1 MEKMEIKEKSA
12 VQYRDTLIRTL
23 FKEKERAVEL
33 CNAVT
38 ESNYSEDVEVQ
49 LCDLDSSLLLRYNDL
64 AFAIDGKLLFMVE
77 HQSAISPNL
86 PVRFL
91 SYITDILYMWFV
103 ETDKLYGTTLH
114 KIPAPKCYVLYNGI
128 EPLKADVLKLSDAFY
143 INDGKTSLELEVT
156 IIDVNYC
163 NENEVL
169 AKSDS
174 LKGYAYL
181 IDQIRLN
188 KAKGYN
194 QDQAISIAI
203 DLCITENILSDF
215 LKENYQEVAKMLNLQ
230 YDQEAEHRAIRQEGV
245 DEGIEQERA
254 KAEAEKIRI
263 VKNFLSM
270 GLSVEDIAK
279 GTGVPIGIIE
289 SLKDKGN

>member
-12 VQYRDTLIRTL
+12 VQYRDTLIRKL
-23 FKEKERAVEL
+23 FKEKKRAIEL

-38 ESNYSEDVEVQ
+38 NSDYSNNVDVQ

-64 AFAIDGKLLFMVE
+64 AFAIDGQLLFMVE

-103 ETDKLYGTTLH
+103 ETDKLYGSTLR

-128 EPLKADVLKLSDAFY
+128 EPLKEKVLKLSDAFY

-156 IIDVNYC
+156 VFDVNYC

-181 IDQIRLN
+181 IDQIRIN
-188 KAKGYN
+188 KASGYN
-194 QDQAISIAI
+194 QDQAISMAI
-203 DLCITENILSDF
+203 DLCIQENILSEF
-215 LKENYQEVAKMLNLQ
+215 LKRNYQEVAKMLNLQ
-230 YDQEAEHRAIRQEGV
+230 YDQEAEHRVIRQEV
-245 DEGIEQERA
+245 REEERE
-254 KAEAEKIRI
+254 KAEAEKIEMARKMI
-263 VKNFLSM
+263 KLGNSISDVAEITKL
-270 GLSVEDIAK
+270 
-279 GTGVPIGIIE
+279 PIDMIE
-289 SLKDKGN
+289 KLI

>member
-1 MEKMEIKEKSA
+1 MEKMEVKEKSA
-12 VQYRDTLIRTL
+12 MQYRDTLIRKL
-23 FKEKERAVEL
+23 FKEKNRAIEL

-38 ESNYSEDVEVQ
+38 GSNHGKDVEVQ

-64 AFAIDGKLLFMVE
+64 AFAIDGQLLFVVE
-77 HQSAISPNL
+77 HQSQISPNL

-91 SYITDILYMWFV
+91 SYITDILYSWFV
-103 ETDKLYGTTLH
+103 ETDKLYGTTLR

-128 EPLKADVLKLSDAFY
+128 EPLKADILKLSDAFY
-143 INDGKTSLELEVT
+143 INDGKKSLELEVI

-169 AKSDS
+169 AKSES

-194 QDQAISIAI
+194 QDQAISMAI
-203 DLCITENILSDF
+203 DLCIQENILSEF
-215 LKENYQEVAKMLNLQ
+215 LKRNYQEVAKMLNLQ
-230 YDQEAEHRAIRQEGV
+230 YDQEAEHRVIRQEV
-245 DEGIEQERA
+245 REEEQA
-254 KAEAEKIRI
+254 KAEAEKIE
-263 VKNFLSM
+263 M
-270 GLSVEDIAK
+270 AK
-279 GTGVPIGIIE
+279 KMLADKLPIETISKYTKLPIE
-289 SLKDKGN
+289 TIDSLKDKGD

>member
-12 VQYRDTLIRTL
+12 VQYRDTLIRKL
-23 FKEKERAVEL
+23 FKEKKRAIEL

-38 ESNYSEDVEVQ
+38 NSDYSNNVDVQ

-64 AFAIDGKLLFMVE
+64 AFAIDGQLLFMVE

-103 ETDKLYGTTLH
+103 ETDKLYGSTLR

-128 EPLKADVLKLSDAFY
+128 EPLKEKVLKLSDAFY

-169 AKSDS
+169 AKSES

-181 IDQIRLN
+181 IDQIRIN
-188 KAKGYN
+188 KANGHN

-203 DLCITENILSDF
+203 DLCIQENILSEF
-215 LKENYQEVAKMLNLQ
+215 LKRNYQEVAKMLNLQ
-230 YDQEAEHRAIRQEGV
+230 YDQEAEHRAIRQE
-245 DEGIEQERA
+245 ERA
-254 KAEAEKIRI
+254 KAEAEKIEI
-263 VKNFLSM
+263 AKSLLKSGVSVEIIANSS
-270 GLSVEDIAK
+270 GLSIEV
-279 GTGVPIGIIE
+279 IE
-289 SLKDKGN
+289 SLRDKRD

>member
-1 MEKMEIKEKSA
+1 MEKMEVKEKSA
-12 VQYRDTLIRTL
+12 MQYRDTLIRKL
-23 FKEKERAVEL
+23 FKEKNRAIEL

-38 ESNYSEDVEVQ
+38 GSNHGKDVEVQ

-64 AFAIDGKLLFMVE
+64 AFAIDGQLLFVVE
-77 HQSAISPNL
+77 HQSQISPNL

-91 SYITDILYMWFV
+91 SYITDILYSWFV
-103 ETDKLYGTTLH
+103 ETDKLYGTTLR

-128 EPLKADVLKLSDAFY
+128 EPLKEKTLKLSDAFY
-143 INDGKTSLELEVT
+143 INDGQTSLELEVM

-169 AKSDS
+169 AKSES

-194 QDQAISIAI
+194 QDQAISMAI
-203 DLCITENILSDF
+203 ELCITENLLSEF
-215 LKENYQEVAKMLNLQ
+215 LKKNYLEVAKMLNWQ
-230 YDQEAEHRAIRQEGV
+230 YDQEAEYRIIRQEGR
-245 DEGIEQERA
+245 EEERA
-254 KAEAEKIRI
+254 KAEAEKIEM
-263 VKNFLSM
+263 VLTGFKNNIPI
-270 GLSVEDIAK
+270 ETIAIM
-279 GTGVPIGIIE
+279 TGFSISELEEIRADSLIE
-289 SLKDKGN
+289 

>member
-23 FKEKERAVEL
+23 FKEKGRAIEL

-38 ESNYSEDVEVQ
+38 NSDYSDDVDVQ

-64 AFAIDGKLLFMVE
+64 AFAIDGQLLFMVE
-77 HQSAISPNL
+77 HASGISPNL
-86 PVRFL
+86 PIRFL

-103 ETDKLYGTTLH
+103 ETDKLYGNTLR

-128 EPLKADVLKLSDAFY
+128 EPLKEEVLKLSDAFY
-143 INDGKTSLELEVT
+143 INDGQTSLELEVI

-169 AKSDS
+169 AKSES

-188 KAKGYN
+188 NARGYN

-203 DLCITENILSDF
+203 DLCIQENILSEF
-215 LKENYQEVAKMLNLQ
+215 LKRN
-230 YDQEAEHRAIRQEGV
+230 
-245 DEGIEQERA
+245 
-254 KAEAEKIRI
+254 
-263 VKNFLSM
+263 
-270 GLSVEDIAK
+270 
-279 GTGVPIGIIE
+279 
-289 SLKDKGN
+289 